1 MSKGAEEHTMERVAV
16 QKRTMIGKAARCAGL
31 CGVLALVGLVAAAA
45 PASAARPA
53 SPAPKLQ
60 QAMEELVAAGVPGV
74 VVLIREGDRTI
85 RLSSGYGN
93 LATKAP
99 LRPTDRFRIASLTK
113 TFVATVVLQ
122 LVEEGKL
129 SLEDTVE
136 RWLPGV
142 VPNGEN
148 ITVRE
153 LLAHKSGLFDYSQ
166 DPRVLK
172 PYLSGNL
179 SYYWAPRRLVQIAV
193 SHRPLFAPGTAVSY
207 SSTGYVLLGLIVRA
221 ATGNPIGT
229 ELNRRLFK
237 PLGLHATTFSTSGHI
252 AGAHAHG
259 YFVVPNR
266 PLQDVTGVSPSW
278 YWTAGNIV
286 STADDVARFYRAL
299 LAGRLLSRALLRTM
313 ETTTADRHGVRW
325 GLGIATGRLPCGAVW
340 GHDGAVPGYDSV
352 TYNSKDG
359 RRQIVVWANSV
370 TSSDKVGGKR
380 AQQAFGRVVNT
391 AYCG

>member
-1 MSKGAEEHTMERVAV
+1 MFRATAARMRAFTAARRRTGEVRLDAPKEASRLPWRSPARQGGEPFQATRGICRRMSKGAEEHTMERVAV

-207 SSTGYVLLGLIVRA
+207 SSTGYVLLGLIVR
-221 ATGNPIGT
+221 
-229 ELNRRLFK
+229 
-237 PLGLHATTFSTSGHI
+237 S
-252 AGAHAHG
+252 
-259 YFVVPNR
+259 
-266 PLQDVTGVSPSW
+266 
-278 YWTAGNIV
+278 
-286 STADDVARFYRAL
+286 
-299 LAGRLLSRALLRTM
+299 
-313 ETTTADRHGVRW
+313 
-325 GLGIATGRLPCGAVW
+325 ATGRDCA
-340 GHDGAVPGYDSV
+340 DGSFFEVEDAY
-352 TYNSKDG
+352 
-359 RRQIVVWANSV
+359 
-370 TSSDKVGGKR
+370 R
-380 AQQAFGRVVNT
+380 A
-391 AYCG
+391 

>member
-1 MSKGAEEHTMERVAV
+1 MERVAV

-266 PLQDVTGVSPSW
+266 PLQDVTGSARPGTGRRATSSPPPTTSP
-278 YWTAGNIV
+278 A
-286 STADDVARFYRAL
+286 STARCSPAGCSAAPCCGRWRRPRPTATASAGDSESPPVACHAARSGAMTAPYPA
-299 LAGRLLSRALLRTM
+299 
-313 ETTTADRHGVRW
+313 TTASPTTARMAV
-325 GLGIATGRLPCGAVW
+325 GRSSSGPTLSPRPTRSA
-340 GHDGAVPGYDSV
+340 ANEP
-352 TYNSKDG
+352 N
-359 RRQIVVWANSV
+359 RRSAGW
-370 TSSDKVGGKR
+370 
-380 AQQAFGRVVNT
+380 
-391 AYCG
+391 